1 MQATAP
7 SRNLDLVLGEEL
19 AGGTFARVYRA
30 ELALPGGGTRPV
42 AVKVLKERWE
52 ATEEVVAR
60 TRDEARL
67 LARLR
72 HPHLVRVED
81 AFEVDGRLA
90 MVMELVDGADLRQ
103 VVEALARERA
113 TVPPRVA
120 LAVGAAVARAL
131 KDAHD
136 TTLPGEAGPLRLVHR
151 DIKPPNVMV
160 DRAGGVKVLDFGTA
174 RTDEAGRF
182 AQTGNVRFGSLKYM
196 SPERREG
203 DRGDVPS
210 DVYALGMV
218 LVEVLRGSWLP
229 ALPLDP
235 EEHDEAVAGYVAA
248 LGDLAMPDPR
258 WDEAIRQ
265 LLRAMLRAD
274 AARRMPIDRA
284 VELLDTFAGQA
295 GGPTLAE
302 WAAGAL
308 PGILDGLAAQRRRG
322 EWTGRHLQV
331 GVTDLAAAPVP
342 AAMPAPRLTADPV
355 VPPLPEP
362 EPEPPRGG
370 GATRWMV
377 AIAVGLL
384 VGGTGALFAAGFWL
398 TRPEPPPPPPAVELP
413 AELAT
418 VLAAAVAPV
427 RVVIDAPRV
436 GLVRL
441 DGTASIEGQG
451 GLAGAVPPGE
461 GYTLRVDLGGRTV
474 ASPVVIPAGGLAL
487 RCAPVEAGLG
497 CGAVELR

>member
-1 MQATAP
+1 MQAIAP
-7 SRNLDLVLGEEL
+7 SHTLELVLGDEL

-30 ELALPGGGTRPV
+30 DLRLPTGGTRPV

-52 ATEEVVAR
+52 AAEEVVAR

-103 VVEALARERA
+103 VVEALAREGA
-113 TVPPRVA
+113 TLPPRVA

-136 TTLPGEAGPLRLVHR
+136 TVLPGESGPLRLVHR
-151 DIKPPNVMV
+151 DIKPPNVML

-182 AQTGNVRFGSLKYM
+182 ARTGNVRFGSLKYM

-203 DRGDVPS
+203 DRGEVPS

-235 EEHDEAVAGYVAA
+235 EEHDEAVAGHVAA

-274 AARRMPIDRA
+274 AARRLPLDRA
-284 VELLDTFAGQA
+284 VELLDTFASQA
-295 GGPTLAE
+295 SGPTLAE
-302 WAAGAL
+302 WAPLAL
-308 PGILDGLAAQRRRG
+308 PGIVAGLATQRHRG
-322 EWTGRHLQV
+322 EWTGRRLQV
-331 GVTDLAAAPVP
+331 SATDLAAAPVP
-342 AAMPAPRLTADPV
+342 AAMPAPRLALDPV

-362 EPEPPRGG
+362 EPPRAG
-370 GATRWMV
+370 GAPWWMV
-377 AIAVGLL
+377 ATAVGLL
-384 VGGTGALFAAGFWL
+384 LGGTGALFAAGFWL
-398 TRPEPPPPPPAVELP
+398 TRPAPPSPPPAVELP
-413 AELAT
+413 AELAE
-418 VLAAAVAPV
+418 VLGAAVAPV
-427 RVVIDAPRV
+427 RVAIDAPRV
-436 GLVRL
+436 GRVRL

-474 ASPVVIPAGGLAL
+474 ASPVVIPASGLTLRCTPAETRLRCGGL
-487 RCAPVEAGLG
+487 
-497 CGAVELR
+497 ELR